1 MSSISSISATA
12 SFSAAQAGVQRG
24 QALVAQAAQS
34 IAQGEVDPQNM
45 INLIEGQ
52 RTVEANLK
60 VLQTEDEI
68 LGTILNVKA

>member
-1 MSSISSISATA
+1 MSSITSISATS
-12 SFSAAQAGVQRG
+12 SFSAAQSGVQRG

-34 IAQGEVDPQNM
+34 LSQGEIDPQNI

-60 VLQTEDEI
+60 VMQTEDEI